1 MVLLLTKHSHQDLET
16 SELLHLL
23 DMRYSK
29 VEGNKSLIRDE
40 ETRAIL
46 NTNQSEYD
54 NYITLRNI
62 KKSEAER
69 MQQLESDV
77 SNMKNDLNEIKD
89 LLRSIANKP

>member
-1 MVLLLTKHSHQDLET
+1 
-16 SELLHLL
+16 
-23 DMRYSK
+23 MRYSK
-29 VEGNKSLIRDE
+29 VEGNKNLIRDE
-40 ETRAIL
+40 ETKAIL

-62 KKSEAER
+62 KKSEGER

-89 LLRSIANKP
+89 LLRSLANKP

>member
-1 MVLLLTKHSHQDLET
+1 
-16 SELLHLL
+16 
-23 DMRYSK
+23 MRYSK

>member
-1 MVLLLTKHSHQDLET
+1 
-16 SELLHLL
+16 
-23 DMRYSK
+23 MRYSK

-62 KKSEAER
+62 KKSESER

-89 LLRSIANKP
+89 LLRSIANKPEILQDKL

>member
-1 MVLLLTKHSHQDLET
+1 
-16 SELLHLL
+16 
-23 DMRYSK
+23 MRYSK

-62 KKSEAER
+62 KKSESER

-77 SNMKNDLNEIKD
+77 SNMKNDLDEIKD

>member
-62 KKSEAER
+62 KKSESER

>member
-1 MVLLLTKHSHQDLET
+1 
-16 SELLHLL
+16 
-23 DMRYSK
+23 MRYSK

-77 SNMKNDLNEIKD
+77 SNMKNDLDEIKD

>member
-1 MVLLLTKHSHQDLET
+1 
-16 SELLHLL
+16 
-23 DMRYSK
+23 MRYSK

-69 MQQLESDV
+69 MQQFESDV